1 MIFHCFALFL
11 MYSRYGDMRVTMGCE
26 IFSMWQNLGK
36 ELKDI
41 FSSRKNKKQI
51 LLLQLLNT
59 VTSSRGVGIAHTVL
73 TLRWMLLKCCVQFS
87 VPHNKKGIK
96 AL

>member
-11 MYSRYGDMRVTMGCE
+11 IYSRYGDMRVTMGCE

-41 FSSRKNKKQI
+41 FSSSKNEMQI
-51 LLLQLLNT
+51 LSLQLLNT
-59 VTSSRGVGIAHTVL
+59 VTSSRGVGII
-73 TLRWMLLKCCVQFS
+73 LLCS
-87 VPHNKKGIK
+87 
-96 AL
+96 LW